1 MFNIKHAAT
10 AVAAVAVAGAAVTGY
25 VRTRKTENPTVE
37 AVKSFYSPE
46 FLAFN
51 EAQRISSDRMLAGHY
66 DDVSD
71 DVVRAEFDVLYA
83 NFLNKN

>member
-1 MFNIKHAAT
+1 MFNIRHAAT
-10 AVAAVAVAGAAVTGY
+10 AVTTVTVAAAVVTGY

-37 AVKSFYSPE
+37 AVKAFYSPE

-71 DVVRAEFDVLYA
+71 AQVRAEFDVLYA

>member
-1 MFNIKHAAT
+1 MFNIKNVTAT
-10 AVAAVAVAGAAVTGY
+10 VAAVSVAAAAVTGY

-37 AVKSFYSPE
+37 AVKAFYSPE

-71 DVVRAEFDVLYA
+71 AVVRAEFDVLYA
-83 NFLNKN
+83 NFLHKN

>member
-1 MFNIKHAAT
+1 MFNIKNVAAT
-10 AVAAVAVAGAAVTGY
+10 VTTVTVAAAVVTGY

-51 EAQRISSDRMLAGHY
+51 QAQRISSDRMLAGHY
-66 DDVSD
+66 DDKD
-71 DVVRAEFDVLYA
+71 DAFVRAEFDVLYA
-83 NFLNKN
+83 NFLSKN